1 MNLNENLVKLVT
13 QQPGSKTPAARLAKT
28 MGLQYMGFGRY
39 ADKSGKIKYTV
50 DKQGN
55 LIPFKSGAE
64 IDSLYRKY
72 SDSKWSDLERYEH
85 DISAGEKE
93 KNEAKLEKKREKV
106 RELKGQVDQAQKQY
120 SQRRR
125 EDRKR
130 VYFKR
135 KEEIKLDKSLMDFYK
150 KELFTDDEVSAITDY
165 TGWQYDQMNSYLYN
179 GFEPQTHGIPRN
191 REIESYLHKSMV
203 DLDNAFEGKEAPFDF
218 PTYMG
223 LGPSVPLKNL
233 RAGSK
238 YLFRGY
244 LSTSIHHA
252 VPIDS
257 FAYEHGDTKQKKEPY
272 KVLFQIDVK
281 KGDPGIYVGAIDPE
295 SREKEFLLPRGTML
309 EILSGPHPFSE
320 DAVTTLDYYQG
331 EDTRIM
337 LYHCRIVR
345 NDE

>member
-13 QQPGSKTPAARLAKT
+13 KQPGSKTPAARLAKT

-39 ADKSGKIKYTV
+39 ADKTGKIKYTV

-55 LIPFKSGAE
+55 LIPFKNGAE
-64 IDSLYRKY
+64 IDSLYRQY

-106 RELKGQVDQAQKQY
+106 RELKGQIDQAQKQY

-125 EDRKR
+125 EDRKIMF
-130 VYFKR
+130 FKQ
-135 KEEIKLDKSLMDFYK
+135 KEEKQLDKALRDFYK
-150 KELFTDDEVSAITDY
+150 KELFSDDEISALHDY
-165 TGWQYDQMNSYLYN
+165 VGWTYEQMNSYLYR
-179 GFEPQTHGIPRN
+179 GHEPQDHNLPRHK
-191 REIESYLHKSMV
+191 EIMSHLHKSMV
-203 DLDNAFEGKEAPFDF
+203 DLDGAFENTAAPFDF
-218 PTYMG
+218 PTYAG
-223 LGPSVPLKNL
+223 LGKSVSMENLK
-233 RAGSK
+233 AGQK

-244 LSTSIHHA
+244 LSTSIAHG

-257 FAYEHGDTKQKKEPY
+257 FSYEHGDVGGKKEPY
-272 KVLFQIDVK
+272 KILLQIDIK
-281 KGDPGIYVGAIDPE
+281 RGDPGIYVGNLINT
-295 SREKEFLLPRGTML
+295 REKEFLLPRGTTI
-309 EILSGPHPFSE
+309 EIVSGPHPFSE